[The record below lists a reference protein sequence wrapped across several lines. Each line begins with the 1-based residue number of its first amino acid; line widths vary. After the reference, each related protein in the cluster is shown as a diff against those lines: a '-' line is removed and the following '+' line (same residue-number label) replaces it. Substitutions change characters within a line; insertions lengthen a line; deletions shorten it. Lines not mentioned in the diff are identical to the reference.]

1 MNFYDINF
9 IVFIIPIM
17 IFLSLY
23 SDRIKLVS
31 LIFISII
38 FYLLNAPEYILL
50 LFLSIFINYVIGLF
64 IYQNKLIL
72 AFSII
77 LNVTI
82 LIYYKYIIFL
92 LNIFGIEIQNIQST
106 YLPLGISF
114 FTFQQI
120 NYLIDRYN
128 NTIKEKSISKYSLFI
143 IFFPQLI
150 AGPILRY
157 NNFYQNIKSEKY
169 KRINIFLIILSI
181 ALFKKIFLANNLAPI
196 SDSAFN
202 SINDL
207 SQIDSWLA
215 AIAYHF
221 EIYFDFSAYCDFAI
235 AAGYLMGYKI
245 PINFNSPYKKL
256 NIISFWRS
264 WNITVSN
271 FFRQNIY
278 NFLGYDSGNK
288 SIFRYLAIILT
299 MLVSGLWHGASFNFI
314 LWGGAHGIAI
324 VINHIYRRFKFN
336 FINKIAAFLIM
347 QIFLIFSWVIFKT
360 NNISETL
367 NFWKKMTSFEVTTFN
382 LVNITSAA
390 VIFASISIIYL
401 TPNSYVIFRKL
412 RAAKAINI
420 KYLLLSSLIIF
431 ITFLNTASIKQFIY
445 FDF

>member
-9 IVFIIPIM
+9 IVFIIPVM
-17 IFLSLY
+17 ILLSLY
-23 SDRIKLVS
+23 SERIKLIS

-50 LFLSIFINYVIGLF
+50 LFISIFINYVIGLY

-72 AFSII
+72 TSALI
-77 LNVTI
+77 LNLII
-82 LIYYKYIIFL
+82 LIYYKYIIFF
-92 LNIFGIEIQNIQST
+92 LNVFGIDIQNIQSA

-128 NTIKEKSISKYSLFI
+128 NTVKEKSISKYLLFI

-157 NNFYQNIKSEKY
+157 NNFYQNIASEKY
-169 KRINIFLIILSI
+169 KRINIFFIIFSI
-181 ALFKKIFLANNLAPI
+181 ALFKKIFLANNLALI
-196 SDSAFN
+196 SDSAFT

-207 SQIDSWLA
+207 SLIDSWLA
-215 AIAYHF
+215 AIAFHF
-221 EIYFDFSAYCDFAI
+221 EIYFDFSAYCDFAV

-278 NFLGYDSGNK
+278 NFLGYDSVNK
-288 SIFRYLAIILT
+288 SIFRYLAIIFT
-299 MLVSGLWHGASFNFI
+299 MLISGLWHGASFNFI
-314 LWGGAHGIAI
+314 LWGGAHGVAI
-324 VINHIYRRFKFN
+324 VINHVYNRFKFN
-336 FINKIAAFLIM
+336 FINKISAFLIM

-360 NNISETL
+360 DNISETL
-367 NFWKKMTSFEVTTFN
+367 NFWKKMTSFEVTSFN
-382 LVNITSAA
+382 LMNITSAF
-390 VIFASISIIYL
+390 VILASILIIYL
-401 TPNSYVIFRKL
+401 TPNSYVIFRKF
-412 RAAKAINI
+412 RVTKTINVR
-420 KYLLLSSLIIF
+420 YLLLSSLIIF
-431 ITFLNTASIKQFIY
+431 ITFLNTANIKQFIY